1 MLFLLTLNG
10 YKKKKSSGPHLL
22 TEKEALF
29 LGMLQ
34 DGVVTE
40 EVLVWGLDAEGPL
53 CSHVLDS
60 LPHVQCAHVL

>member
-1 MLFLLTLNG
+1 MFLLTLNG
-10 YKKKKSSGPHLL
+10 YKKKKSSGPRLL
-22 TEKEALF
+22 TEKKALS

-40 EVLVWGLDAEGPL
+40 EVLVWGLDTERPL
-53 CSHVLDS
+53 CPHVPDS